1 MTRLTVHEYAAALRP
16 RYRTA
21 KKGVRKKILDEFCQA
36 TGMHRKAAIRLL
48 NLTAQPRAVGRGRP
62 RRYGPEVA
70 AALVQLWEVG
80 DRMCGKLLQAV
91 MPDLLAAL
99 ERHGELRVSAEVRR
113 LLLQASPATID
124 RLLRR
129 HRRGLLR
136 QPQRKRPA
144 TTGLK
149 SQVPIRT
156 WSEWQDVP
164 VGSLQADLVLH
175 CGESTEGFFLTSL
188 CAVDVATGWLELQ
201 PVWGLGKQRVGGAVY
216 LTRQRLPF
224 PVQALHTDN
233 GSEFL
238 NHVLVPW
245 CIREK
250 ISLTRG
256 RSYRKN
262 DQAYVEQRN
271 WLSVRRLVG
280 YDRLS
285 TRAAYRLLQQLYP
298 LLCRQMNFFRPVRK
312 LVSKERLGAK
322 VVKRYDEPATPY
334 QRLLA
339 SGCLTD
345 AARAELERQYLAT
358 NPAQLRARVDQ
369 HLRALW
375 RLGQR
380 EPEPVREVG

>member
-1 MTRLTVHEYAAALRP
+1 MTRLTVEEYAAALRP
-16 RYRTA
+16 RYRGA
-21 KKGVRKKILDEFCQA
+21 KKGMKKKILDEFCET

-48 NLTAQPRAVGRGRP
+48 NLTSRPRARRRGRP
-62 RRYGPEVA
+62 RRYGPEVTG
-70 AALVQLWEVG
+70 ALAQLWEVG
-80 DRMCGKLLQAV
+80 DRMCGKLLAAV
-91 MPDLLAAL
+91 MPELIAAL
-99 ERHGELRVSAEVRR
+99 ERHGELRLPEQVRS

-136 QPQRKRPA
+136 QPQRRQPA

-156 WSEWQDVP
+156 WSEWQDVL

-175 CGESTEGFFLTSL
+175 CGERTEGFFLTTL
-188 CAVDVATGWLELQ
+188 CAVDVATGWLALQ
-201 PVWGLGKQRVGGAVY
+201 PVWGLGKQRVGGAVH
-216 LTRQRLPF
+216 LIRKQLPF
-224 PVQALHTDN
+224 PVKALHTDN
-233 GSEFL
+233 GAEFI

-245 CIREK
+245 CIQEK

-271 WLSVRRLVG
+271 WLSVRRQVG

-285 TRAAYRLLQQLYP
+285 TRAAYQLLQQLYP
-298 LLCRQMNFFRPVRK
+298 LLCHQLNFFRPVRK

-345 AARAELERQYLAT
+345 SVRIELERQYLAC
-358 NPAQLRARVDQ
+358 NPAQLQARIDQ

-375 RLGQR
+375 RLGQGER
-380 EPEPVREVG
+380 HPAKEVG